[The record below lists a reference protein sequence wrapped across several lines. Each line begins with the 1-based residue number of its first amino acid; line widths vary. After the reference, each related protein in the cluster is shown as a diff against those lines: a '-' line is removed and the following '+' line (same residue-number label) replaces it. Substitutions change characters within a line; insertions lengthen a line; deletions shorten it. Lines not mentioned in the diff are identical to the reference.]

1 MSILRC
7 RSANRRPRP
16 SEWESTT
23 RLWVAIR
30 ITRHAVVGLLEM
42 RRRAELT
49 SITGQRNTLH
59 HRPPA
64 GAGAGPLCIAWLVR
78 KRKLFA
84 REALIAPPT
93 IDTMPLATIDAFAA
107 HGIVAGDTA
116 KQNVDQAYRAIKRLD
131 AIGIDMEV
139 VTAKLL
145 VDGLRVF
152 AESYEGAVQVIA
164 SKADAMRAGREP
176 IVEDR

>member
-1 MSILRC
+1 
-7 RSANRRPRP
+7 
-16 SEWESTT
+16 
-23 RLWVAIR
+23 
-30 ITRHAVVGLLEM
+30 
-42 RRRAELT
+42 
-49 SITGQRNTLH
+49 
-59 HRPPA
+59 
-64 GAGAGPLCIAWLVR
+64 
-78 KRKLFA
+78 
-84 REALIAPPT
+84 
-93 IDTMPLATIDAFAA
+93 MPLATIDAFAA

-152 AESYEGAVQVIA
+152 ADSYEGAVQVIA
-164 SKADAMRAGREP
+164 SKADAVPAGREP